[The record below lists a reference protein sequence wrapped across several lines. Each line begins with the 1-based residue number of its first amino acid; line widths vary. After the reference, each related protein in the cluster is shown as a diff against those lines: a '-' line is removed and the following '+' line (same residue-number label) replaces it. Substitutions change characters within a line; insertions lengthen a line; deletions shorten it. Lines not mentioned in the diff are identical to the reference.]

1 MECGAR
7 LSSALESD
15 LDDWSETRD
24 SLLTVGLA
32 PGKTHS
38 SDADMKQL
46 ISIWNWPFSLESAS
60 VSREHLVPCAE
71 R

>member
-1 MECGAR
+1 MECGPR

-24 SLLTVGLA
+24 SVLTVGLA

-46 ISIWNWPFSLESAS
+46 ISIFNWPFSLKSAS

>member
-38 SDADMKQL
+38 ADADIKQL
-46 ISIWNWPFSLESAS
+46 ISIWAIGHIFP
-60 VSREHLVPCAE
+60 VTPHQM
-71 R
+71 